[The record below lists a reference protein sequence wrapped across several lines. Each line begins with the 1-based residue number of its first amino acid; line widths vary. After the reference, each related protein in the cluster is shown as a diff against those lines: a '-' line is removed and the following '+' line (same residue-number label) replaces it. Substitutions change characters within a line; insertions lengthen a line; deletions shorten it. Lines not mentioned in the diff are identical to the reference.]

1 LNEFVVLNVLTF
13 EFFLACLIASF
24 ALNALN
30 DLALNV
36 LAFLAYLTTL
46 GIGKVLNHHFF
57 KW

>member
-13 EFFLACLIASF
+13 EFFFAVSSASF

-36 LAFLAYLTTL
+36 LASLAYLTTL
-46 GIGKVLNHHFF
+46 GIGKVLDQLFCR
-57 KW
+57 W